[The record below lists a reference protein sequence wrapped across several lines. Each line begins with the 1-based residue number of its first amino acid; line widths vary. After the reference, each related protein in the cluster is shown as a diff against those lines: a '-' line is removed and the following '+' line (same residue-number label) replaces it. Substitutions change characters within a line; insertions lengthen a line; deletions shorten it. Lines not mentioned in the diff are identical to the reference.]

1 MGFLRK
7 IKGDVLS
14 HLPILIY
21 MCAKGRNG
29 EMQLGKLSSKTKVFL
44 LIFGL
49 FVILFLVLTGKLL
62 KKDVQFGDKKPV
74 ANEEL
79 LILGTADSVE
89 NLEKNQV
96 YTDKGVYEFE
106 MEIDWTPYLY
116 QSVQAV
122 TEENKILHINNL
134 LQREVKLENCLIT
147 ENSTDQVVIFSEG
160 FRISLPCRNLT
171 ASFSDEIVDIYLING
186 SITKISTKKESIEGK
201 ILSIRA
207 DGIELEGYG
216 VVPLSEK
223 FRFYETYEGYKEKS
237 AYGLI
242 VGYEQAKLIVAE
254 GKICAAVLAMPMT
267 LERIRVLLKTTDFAD
282 ILHQNVVLRA
292 HGNYEVIYGDK
303 KSVLKDG
310 EELKLT
316 AFSEELSE
324 ERVIFKPEGENSR
337 MEIGNVERDYGTPV
351 YAGNIEVLKNSGG
364 LMIINDLNL
373 ETYLYSV
380 VPSEMPA
387 SYEMEALKA
396 QAVCAR
402 SYAYRQIL
410 ANGYAAYGAH
420 VDDSVSYQV
429 YNNLTTNDRVIQA
442 VNETAGKVLKFGG
455 EVAATYYFSTSC
467 GYTTN
472 ETIWK
477 NGLEE
482 NSYISGKLLNDSMEK
497 LDLREEDSF
506 RQFILNEEYE
516 TYDSGESWYRW
527 DMTVP
532 AEHISET
539 ICSIKD
545 VGNVENIEVTERN
558 EGGVVQKVLVSGED
572 GEVELVYEHAIRT
585 ALNGKGQTIKRT
597 YGKDAT
603 GGNMLPS
610 GFFVIDRVEENG
622 ELKAFRFRGGG
633 FGHGAGMSQNGANHM
648 AEAGKNYEE
657 ILGLFY
663 EGTTLSEI

>member
-1 MGFLRK
+1 MILKKLSRK
-7 IKGDVLS
+7 QRFYL
-14 HLPILIY
+14 LILGLIVIGIL
-21 MCAKGRNG
+21 MIT
-29 EMQLGKLSSKTKVFL
+29 GKLSKNDGQ
-44 LIFGL
+44 I
-49 FVILFLVLTGKLL
+49 
-62 KKDVQFGDKKPV
+62 GDKIPI

-79 LILGTADSVE
+79 LILGISDTVE
-89 NLEKNQV
+89 DLEKNQV
-96 YTDKGVYEFE
+96 YTDQGIYFYEE
-106 MEIDWTPYLY
+106 EIDWMPYLF

-122 TEENKILHINNL
+122 TEDNYILHINNL

-147 ENSTDQVVIFSEG
+147 DNTTENITVFSEG
-160 FRISLPCRNLT
+160 FRITMPCRNLS
-171 ASFSDEIVDIYLING
+171 AQFSDEIVDIYLTNG
-186 SITKISTKKESIEGK
+186 SVTKISTKKESIFGK
-201 ILSIRA
+201 ILSVRA

-216 VVPLSEK
+216 VVPLSEN
-223 FRFYETYEGYKEKS
+223 FRFYETYGEYQEKS
-237 AYGLI
+237 AKGLI

-254 GKICAAVLAMPMT
+254 GKICAAVLEAPITM
-267 LERIRVLLKTTDFAD
+267 ERIRVLLKTTDFAD
-282 ILHQNVVLRA
+282 IIHQNVDLKA
-292 HGNYEVIYGDK
+292 HGDYEIVYGDE
-303 KSVLKDG
+303 KSVLRDG

-316 AFSEELSE
+316 TLSKELAE
-324 ERVIFKPEGENSR
+324 DRVILTPQNENSR
-337 MEIGNVERDYGTPV
+337 LEVCSIERNYGVPV
-351 YAGNIEVLKNSGG
+351 YAGRIEVAKDSGG
-364 LMIINDLNL
+364 LIVINDLNL

-410 ANGYAAYGAH
+410 LNGYASYGAH

-429 YNNLTTNDRVIQA
+429 YNNLTTDDKVIQA
-442 VNETAGKVLKFGG
+442 VNETAGQVLKFGE
-455 EVAATYYFSTSC
+455 EVATTYYFSTSC

-482 NSYISGKLLNDSMEK
+482 NSYISGKLLNDSMKK
-497 LDLREEDSF
+497 LDLRKEDNF

-532 AEHISET
+532 AEHISDT
-539 ICSIKD
+539 ICSIED
-545 VGNVENIEVTERN
+545 IGNVKDIKVTERN
-558 EGGVVQKVLVSGED
+558 DGGVVHKVLVTGED
-572 GEVELVYEHAIRT
+572 GELELTYEHAIRV
-585 ALNGKGQTIKRT
+585 ALNGKGQTIRRT

-610 GFFVIDRVEENG
+610 GFFVIDRVEEEG
-622 ELKAFRFRGGG
+622 ELAGFRFRGGG

-648 AEAGKNYEE
+648 AEAGKTYDE
-657 ILGLFY
+657 ILGMFY
-663 EGTTLSEI
+663 EGTTLSKI